1 LGENRM
7 IAEVYWTN
15 EKFPGR
21 IALVP
26 RPRGGDWLE
35 DEASAWKTT
44 DLDVIVSMLE
54 RDEVESFGL
63 EREAEFCRA
72 NGIEFFSFPVT
83 DRSVPTLNEHFFNQ
97 LEKLK
102 ILLLEGKNIGIH
114 CRQSIGRAPLLAA
127 FLMILFNLEPKESF
141 RQLSLARGL
150 EVPET
155 EEQKHLAEKF
165 YEELSD
171 VSA

>member
-1 LGENRM
+1 M
-7 IAEVYWTN
+7 KAEVYWTQ

-35 DEASAWKTT
+35 DEAIAWK
-44 DLDVIVSMLE
+44 DEGLDVIVSMLE
-54 RDEVESFGL
+54 RDEVESFRL
-63 EREAEFCRA
+63 EREAEFCQL
-72 NGIEFFSFPVT
+72 NGIEFISFPVA
-83 DRSVPTLNEHFFNQ
+83 DRSVPILDESFFRL

-102 ILLLEGKNIGIH
+102 TMLLQGKSIGIH

-127 FLMILFNLEPKESF
+127 FLMISFGIEPNEAF

-155 EEQKHLAEKF
+155 LEQKRLAENF
-165 YEELSD
+165 CQESIVLS
-171 VSA
+171 V

>member
-1 LGENRM
+1 M
-7 IAEVYWTN
+7 IAKVYWTQ

-35 DEASAWKTT
+35 DEASAWANSG
-44 DLDVIVSMLE
+44 LDAIVSMLE
-54 RDEVESFGL
+54 LEEVESFGL
-63 EREAEFCRA
+63 EREAEFCRL
-72 NGIEFFSFPVT
+72 NGIEFFSFPII
-83 DRSVPTLNEHFFNQ
+83 DRSIPALDDNLFSL
-97 LEKLK
+97 LERLK
-102 ILLLEGKNIGIH
+102 MLLLQGKSVAIH
-114 CRQSIGRAPLLAA
+114 CRQSIGRASLLAA
-127 FLMILFNLEPKESF
+127 FLMILFNIEPKEAF

-155 EEQKHLAEKF
+155 EEQRKLAEKF
-165 YEELSD
+165 YNELSV